1 MTDRRYMSQLDA
13 LRCFAVLAVL
23 FAHYWRPDPH
33 TWIIGRLPWG
43 ELGVRLFFVLSGFL
57 ITRILLGGRELG
69 ERSPERRLYFL
80 RQFYV
85 RRFLRIFPIYYLV
98 LVAAL
103 IVGVGPAR
111 QIWPWLFT
119 YTTNLYIWY
128 NRDWIGSLGPLW
140 SLAVEEQF
148 YLAWPWLLLF
158 LPRRWLVPSLLLF
171 VCLGPMYRL
180 YASYHYPSDMVRGQF
195 TSFALTPAVVDGLAI
210 GALLAI
216 LTRAGRDSDRFRQSL
231 RRVILPVGLLGY
243 AILLVLAGY
252 GIDYHAMLALGHTAQ
267 AFVFCWLV
275 DAASRGFGG
284 SAGRLLEWRP
294 IVYLGKI
301 SYGIYLFHYFVPPAL
316 SKAAAWLGVDYRQR
330 GSLNF
335 LVASLVTVAIA
346 SLSWRLFEGPINDL
360 KRHFSYDAEPIVR
373 SPTVLAP
380 TGQPIRAEPA
390 AQGSDGGFKR
400 AV

>member
-1 MTDRRYMSQLDA
+1 MADRQYMSQLDG
-13 LRCFAVLAVL
+13 LRFFAVLGVM

-33 TWIIGRLPWG
+33 TWIVGRLAWG

-57 ITRILLGGRELG
+57 ITGILLGGRELD
-69 ERSPERRLYFL
+69 ERSPGRRLYFL

-85 RRFLRIFPIYYLV
+85 RRFLRIFPVYYLV

-148 YLAWPWLLLF
+148 YLAWPWLMLF
-158 LPRRWLVPSLLLF
+158 LPRRWLVPSLLVF

-195 TSFALTPAVVDGLAI
+195 TSFALTPAVIDGLAI

-216 LTRAGRDSDRFRQSL
+216 LTRADRDRDRLRQWL
-231 RRVILPVGLLGY
+231 RRVILPVGIVGY
-243 AILLVLAGY
+243 AILLALADY
-252 GIDYHAMLALGHTAQ
+252 GIDFHATVALGHTAE

-275 DAASRGFGG
+275 EGASRGFGG

-316 SKAAAWLGVDYRQR
+316 SKAAAWLGVDYSQR

-360 KRHFSYDAEPIVR
+360 KRHFSYDAEPTVR
-373 SPTVLAP
+373 SP